1 MNRRQWFGILGIGLF
16 ALIVGIVSSQWVFKK
31 SEAIPDPAVTLFLE
45 NDWQTPEG
53 KPINTKHWQGKIL
66 VVNFW
71 GSWCPPCVEEMPTLE
86 KLQQEFF
93 QQNVLFIGIGID
105 SPSNIRDFL
114 LKTPV
119 SYPIAN
125 GGVQGSAMYRA
136 LGDTQAALPYT
147 VVIDVNGK
155 IKSTR
160 LGKIQENDLRRAIK
174 EAI

>member
-1 MNRRQWFGILGIGLF
+1 MNRRQSFGILGIGLF
-16 ALIVGIVSSQWVFKK
+16 ALLVGFFSFQWISKK
-31 SEAIPDPAVTLFLE
+31 SEAIPDAAVKLFLE
-45 NDWQTPEG
+45 NHWQTPEG
-53 KPINTKHWQGKIL
+53 NSINTKNWQGKTL

-71 GSWCPPCVEEMPTLE
+71 GSWCPPCVEEMPSLE
-86 KLQQEFF
+86 KLQQELF

-125 GGVQGSAMYRA
+125 GGVEGSAMYRA

-147 VVIDVNGK
+147 VVIDANGK
-155 IKSTR
+155 IKYTR
-160 LGKIQENDLRRAIK
+160 LGRIDENDLRKAIK